1 MSDTKPSRL
10 IQVRR
15 ALLSTHALNGASVA
29 CGMLLVVGAVYA
41 TLGVY
46 AATNAS
52 VGAIIALIP
61 DMPRPRRGKL
71 AHLVAAPLIGVPL
84 FLAVQLLRGHP
95 LELGLLLVPGTFI
108 AFLSTAWG
116 KRGMPVAAALM
127 FSILLAMAPPPA
139 PDWHEALLRSAW
151 CALGALL
158 YVFYATAS
166 NTLLNGRYRTQAM
179 AELMLTM
186 AALLRLHARRL
197 SRMPT
202 VEDSGNDPRP
212 LGELLRRQAALAEQM
227 QAARDLVLESPGTPR
242 RQQLA
247 GMLVVV
253 LEMRDHLLVGELDVE
268 RLLGCDDASLQKL
281 GDILCELSGDV
292 EQVADALLLGRQ
304 PAPAHD
310 HGAALQALREQA
322 QAAALDPETANPAEA
337 LERAA
342 VVRSVSVRIGDQDA
356 AVRRLAALARGE
368 EAPDLSAVR
377 SGWQL
382 FVSPAYWSLQPLL
395 RLWHW
400 RQPALRHA
408 LRAALA
414 VGAGYGLALAL
425 PWGSRDYWILLTIVM
440 VLRGSLAQTLE
451 RRNQRVIG
459 TLLGS
464 LLAVGL
470 LLLDAPAALL
480 LLVVVIAQGVAHA
493 FVVRRYTVTAVA
505 GSVLGL
511 LLANLLYTASNPTF
525 DFIER
530 VADTLLGTGIA
541 WAFSY
546 VLPSWEREQI
556 AGTVR
561 RVCRAMAE
569 HARRSLALASLA
581 EVTGQPELAWRLA
594 RREAFDALSALVQA
608 TGRALVEP
616 RAVRPPIARLER
628 LQGHGY
634 QLLGQLS
641 AVQSMLLLRRQR
653 LQLGAVGSAL
663 DEATQYIT
671 TTLDLTRPQ
680 APDQA
685 WPAEFDPGEGHLMAV
700 PEDLPDPFVPDS
712 SPWLLRRLRL
722 ASELASRLRADA
734 DAVLQEDRRAT
745 PPSTPEPADAA
756 VVDEPDTHRPE
767 APPAPQGQERGQ
779 PLA

>member
-1 MSDTKPSRL
+1 MLPTAASRHHRAETVSDSKPSRL
-10 IQVRR
+10 RQIRR
-15 ALLSTHALNGASVA
+15 ALLSTYALNGTAVA
-29 CGMLLVVGAVYA
+29 CGMLLVVGLAHA
-41 TLGVY
+41 LLGIH

-84 FLAVQLLRGHP
+84 FLAVQLLRQHP
-95 LELGLLLVPGTFI
+95 LELGLLLVSGTFI

-127 FSILLAMAPPPA
+127 FAMLLAMAPQPA
-139 PDWHEALLRSAW
+139 TDWHEAVLRSAW

-158 YVFYATAS
+158 YVLYATAS
-166 NTLLNGRYRTQAM
+166 NTLLNGRYRAQVM

-197 SRMPT
+197 SRMPAAQAQG
-202 VEDSGNDPRP
+202 DDPRP
-212 LGELLRRQAALAEQM
+212 LGEVLQRQAALAEQL
-227 QAARDLVLESPGTPR
+227 QAARDLILESPSTPR

-253 LEMRDHLLVGELDVE
+253 LEMRDHMMVGELDVE
-268 RLLGCDDASLQKL
+268 RLLGCNDAHL
-281 GDILCELSGDV
+281 GEFSGILCEMAEDV
-292 EQVADALLLGRQ
+292 EQVADALLLGRLPT
-304 PAPAHD
+304 PARD
-310 HGAALQALREQA
+310 HSEALQRLRTQAGEEALDASAPDHA
-322 QAAALDPETANPAEA
+322 QA
-337 LERAA
+337 LELAA

-356 AVRRLAALARGE
+356 AVRRLAALARGD

-382 FVSPAYWSLQPLL
+382 FVSPAYWSPRPLL
-395 RLWHW
+395 ELWHW

-414 VGAGYGLALAL
+414 IGAGYGLAMAL
-425 PWGSRDYWILLTIVM
+425 PWGSRDYWVLLTIVM

-470 LLLDAPAALL
+470 L
-480 LLVVVIAQGVAHA
+480 VVVVAQGVAHA

-530 VADTLLGTGIA
+530 VGDTVLGTGIA

-546 VLPSWEREQI
+546 VLPSWERDQI

-561 RVCRAMAE
+561 RVCRAMAQ

-581 EVTGQPELAWRLA
+581 EVTGQPELSWRLA

-616 RAVRPPIARLER
+616 RAVRPPLARLER

-641 AVQSMLLLRRQR
+641 AIQSMLLLRRQR
-653 LQLGAVGSAL
+653 LQMEAVASPLA
-663 DEATQYIT
+663 EATQYIT
-671 TTLDLTRPQ
+671 GTLDLARPWTDE
-680 APDQA
+680 PA
-685 WPAEFDPGEGHLMAV
+685 WPAEFDPDEGHLLAV
-700 PEDLPDPFVPDS
+700 PEDLPDPFEPDS

-722 ASELASRLRADA
+722 ASELAGRLRADA
-734 DAVLQEDRRAT
+734 DAVLQGDPAPTAE
-745 PPSTPEPADAA
+745 PPPPDADA
-756 VVDEPDTHRPE
+756 VP
-767 APPAPQGQERGQ
+767 G
-779 PLA
+779 